1 MNGPRIQQLKVD
13 LADCKQRGMS
23 MVAYYGKLK
32 TLWNEIGGVRG
43 LAVMEGPVDG
53 AKSNNEMEPVE
64 DVEEVVRCMQ
74 TQHRL

>member
-1 MNGPRIQQLKVD
+1 
-13 LADCKQRGMS
+13 
-23 MVAYYGKLK
+23 
-32 TLWNEIGGVRG
+32 
-43 LAVMEGPVDG
+43 MEGPVDG